1 MTDIPPGAT
10 PAPQSAQP
18 AQQPTT
24 PAQEIVTTAPTRV
37 LPHEHPHEHRR
48 RWYKYPIV
56 PFVWLVS
63 MRPSASARHWFVWSS
78 TTSIVHGLLILL
90 FFTLAD
96 TLSDGVRAMLLQWWA
111 VIGGFV
117 TWVQIKS
124 VGERPPAAELFDKWD
139 NNTSY
144 IPIAAWV
151 VVWLVYLA
159 FWGGSHFNPDLAYWG
174 LDVTDILSMFPR
186 SMPEIWPAF
195 VASLLFALADAGLIS
210 VQYKLSR
217 GVGRILPT

>member
-1 MTDIPPGAT
+1 
-10 PAPQSAQP
+10 
-18 AQQPTT
+18 
-24 PAQEIVTTAPTRV
+24 
-37 LPHEHPHEHRR
+37 
-48 RWYKYPIV
+48 
-56 PFVWLVS
+56 
-63 MRPSASARHWFVWSS
+63 MRPSASARHWFMWSS
-78 TTSIVHGLLILL
+78 TTSIVHGVLLIL

-96 TLSDGVRAMLLQWWA
+96 TLSDSVRATLLIWWA
-111 VIGGFV
+111 VIGGFI

-124 VGERPPAAELFDKWD
+124 VGERPPAAEQFDKWD

-159 FWGGSHFNPDLAYWG
+159 FWGGSHYNYDLPFWG

-217 GVGRILPT
+217 GVGRITPT